1 MISGY
6 QALYFL
12 AIPAI
17 ITLSC
22 ANSKQVSPPNA
33 NAKIEEQSK
42 IPEPNI
48 YIEPENTSDNR
59 SEIIYEDHVYVE
71 GIDSPQLYVSG
82 SVMSYPV
89 LFLND
94 NKKLELHFDNLDNRF
109 HVYSYQLIHCNANWE
124 PSGLVQQE
132 YMSGFMNGFFEEY
145 DYSYNTLQP
154 YIHYNLT
161 FPNDEIRF
169 TKSGN
174 YIIKVYEDNDPDKLV
189 LTRRFF
195 VVDKKIKIKT
205 DIHMATL
212 ARHRDY
218 KQEIDFTLD
227 LGNYLVTDPYLD
239 LKVVLLQN
247 RRWDNAITS
256 LKPLFVRTPE
266 LVYNYEDDN
275 LFDGNNEY
283 RFFDIKDLRFQSM
296 NIDGIQIMNNKTH
309 VFVLPEEPR
318 SFKRYLFQQD
328 LNGRRLIKRDR
339 GNEDNIEADYVETY
353 FTLKREAPIPNGEVY
368 VFGELSDWKF
378 QDRFKMKYVE
388 VNNEYVLQVPLKQG
402 FYNYNYAVLRNG
414 STQGDLSVIEGTH
427 SETENDYYFF
437 VYHRWQGEIYDRLV
451 GFEIKNSNNVLD

>member
-1 MISGY
+1 MTSYI
-6 QALYFL
+6 QR
-12 AIPAI
+12 I
-17 ITLSC
+17 ITVITFTMTLFYSPH
-22 ANSKQVSPPNA
+22 AIAYLSPPISALNSDHLTHQLSSDIK
-33 NAKIEEQSK
+33 NDGGEEK
-42 IPEPNI
+42 
-48 YIEPENTSDNR
+48 R
-59 SEIIYEDHVYVE
+59 SQIKYEDHVYVK

-154 YIHYNLT
+154 YIHYELV
-161 FPNDEIRF
+161 FPNNEIRF

-195 VVDKKIKIKT
+195 VVEKRIKIKT

-218 KQEIDFTLD
+218 KQEIDFTID

-247 RRWDNAITS
+247 RRWDNAITG

-266 LVYNYEDDN
+266 LVYNYEDEN
-275 LFDGNNEY
+275 LFNGNNEY

-296 NIDGIQIMNNKTH
+296 NVDGIQIMNNKTH
-309 VFVLPEEPR
+309 VFVLAEEPR

-353 FTLKREAPIPNGEVY
+353 FTLKREAPVHNGDVY

-378 QDRFKMKYVE
+378 QERFKMKYVE

-402 FYNYNYAVLRNG
+402 FYNYNYAVLPFG
-414 STQGDLSVIEGTH
+414 ETKGDLSVIEGTH

-437 VYHRWQGEIYDRLV
+437 VYHRWQGEIYDRLI